1 MGTPLFFLGIR
12 VGRCCGI
19 LIITLYLIP
28 GKNAWL
34 CHMTQTLAQLINL
47 GMENWFILG
56 KKDPTTISFIF
67 CTSPRNGTPSSRVAP
82 QTPKLLL
89 A

>member
-34 CHMTQTLAQLINL
+34 CHMTQTLD
-47 GMENWFILG
+47 
-56 KKDPTTISFIF
+56 DPI
-67 CTSPRNGTPSSRVAP
+67 G
-82 QTPKLLL
+82 
-89 A
+89 